1 MTLYTETRDTSE
13 LLLEARHRSISRFW
27 QWRER
32 GGQALESAETSIQ
45 FLNFAEQ
52 AVQEQDAAPTYG
64 SSFTTLP
71 QSERKRTAAV
81 IPQLEGTNVHHPALT
96 SKVRYLI
103 RNFWAIV
110 VSKALQAS
118 FPIRK
123 TSIAVFNDPA
133 EDRLQ
138 VVLRVLTEAN
148 ASQAVAFWESLENDI
163 HEWVSQLDDRNRLI
177 FVRDISLRIHWQ

>member
-1 MTLYTETRDTSE
+1 MTIYTEDRDTSE
-13 LLLEARHRSISRFW
+13 LLLEARHRSFSRFW
-27 QWRER
+27 KRGEK
-32 GGQALESAETSIQ
+32 GGQALESADTPIR

-52 AVQEQDAAPTYG
+52 TVQEQYATPTYS
-64 SSFTTLP
+64 SSFTTP
-71 QSERKRTAAV
+71 TQKGRNRIAAV
-81 IPQLEGTNVHHPALT
+81 IPQLEGANLHHPVLT
-96 SKVRYLI
+96 SKVRHLI

-118 FPIRK
+118 FPIGK

-133 EDRLQ
+133 EDRQQ
-138 VVLRVLTEAN
+138 VVLQVLTEAN
-148 ASQAVAFWESLENDI
+148 ASQAMAFWESLENDI